1 MSHYDCDL
9 HVQNV
14 TADDCT
20 FQSELLLMQAVF
32 PALALYTGQES
43 PDLTFPDVHKRGG
56 VCNPY
61 VHPPFSVDHTKQA
74 AWAASQIADKAT
86 AIAWCQ
92 TLLTC
97 IITHMLEFVG
107 SCSPTG
113 KLRGNAWWEWLEAFF
128 SPESGLNDILAH
140 LLWSENALNEDAL
153 ETCLAVMKSCLG
165 WFPDTE
171 PTVAAAAMYLLNSDA
186 LAWLPLDL
194 PVDKSEGNHR
204 WSTGFQVHT
213 SPPSFAR

>member
-1 MSHYDCDL
+1 
-9 HVQNV
+9 
-14 TADDCT
+14 
-20 FQSELLLMQAVF
+20 MQAVF

-43 PDLTFPDVHKRGG
+43 PDPPFPDVFKRGSTFG
-56 VCNPY
+56 PDL
-61 VHPPFSVDHTKQA
+61 HPPFSVDHTKQA
-74 AWAASQIADKAT
+74 AWAASQTVDKAT

-92 TLLTC
+92 TLLTT

-113 KLRGNAWWEWLEAFF
+113 ELRGDAWWEWLEVFF
-128 SPESGLNDILAH
+128 STESGLHDILAH

-153 ETCLAVMKSCLG
+153 ETILAVMQSCLG

-171 PTVAAAAMYLLNSDA
+171 PTVAAAAMYLLNNDA

-194 PVDKSEGNHR
+194 PIDKSEGNYR
-204 WSTGFQVHT
+204 WSGGFELHA
-213 SPPSFAR
+213 SSPSFAR